1 MNKKISVL
9 TIVSLMA
16 SNISSFAVNASS
28 RSRSSKLFTRRTALA
43 REERD
48 RLKSGVTGELKTPP
62 SKLNCQTG
70 TFEKGNKC
78 EPCTGKPENSVYKD
92 NHCNWSCNTGFVQ
105 SGSTC
110 VKKEDTPSF
119 TKEEKLEVQKKMTA
133 IAKSVGNVKNFCTRL
148 DQDMTE
154 VYDLLVAA
162 SVVEGL
168 GTAASVSAL
177 GTNIGKEK
185 AADAAVKDAER
196 AESEEAKKQRLNN
209 ATTGLMAASAV
220 TGVVGI
226 GTSGAAT
233 HKLDKE
239 IKSRTDNCRKSI
251 ENLRIKTNAITA
263 KDKEI
268 LAAIKA
274 GDADLRADQLII
286 NNEHLL
292 ESSKTIVNICDA
304 FINKDAQHEFT
315 LALNLAKSTVGLGT
329 VGTLTSI
336 AGTVTSAIAG
346 TDVAKEKERD
356 FDLSTN
362 IMAGISTGTHGAAT
376 VTGSISA
383 AKINKLKNDAKAC
396 QDALNNN

>member
-9 TIVSLMA
+9 TIISLMA
-16 SNISSFAVNASS
+16 SNIGSFAVNASS
-28 RSRSSKLFTRRTALA
+28 RSRNNRGTRRTSLA

-48 RLKSGVTGELKTPP
+48 RLKSGITGELKTPP
-62 SKLNCQTG
+62 SRLNCQVG
-70 TFEKGNKC
+70 TYERGDKC
-78 EPCTGKPENSVYKD
+78 VVCTGKPESSVYKD
-92 NHCNWSCNTGFVQ
+92 NHCNWSCNDGFIQ

-110 VKKEDTPSF
+110 VKKENTPSF

-133 IAKSVGNVKNFCTRL
+133 IAKSAGAVKNYCTRL

-154 VYDLLVAA
+154 VYNLLVAA

-177 GTNIGKEK
+177 GTNIVKEK
-185 AADAAVKDAER
+185 ARDADNDT
-196 AESEEAKKQRLNN
+196 KQQQLNN
-209 ATTGLMAASAV
+209 ATTGLMAGSAV
-220 TGVVGI
+220 SGVIGI

-251 ENLRIKTNAITA
+251 EDLRMKTNAITA

-274 GDADLRADQLII
+274 GDADVKADQLII

-292 ESSKTIVNICDA
+292 ESSKTIVNTCDA

-346 TDVAKEKERD
+346 TDTNANKRD
-356 FDLSTN
+356 LDLSTN
-362 IMAGISTGTHGAAT
+362 ILAGISTGTHGAAT

>member
-9 TIVSLMA
+9 TIISLMA

-148 DQDMTE
+148 DQDMKE

-177 GTNIGKEK
+177 GTNI
-185 AADAAVKDAER
+185 AQER
-196 AESEEAKKQRLNN
+196 AEDGGEGSKKQQLNM
-209 ATTGLMAASAV
+209 ATTGLMAGSAV
-220 TGVVGI
+220 TGVIGI

-233 HKLDKE
+233 HKLDKD

-251 ENLRIKTNAITA
+251 EDLKIKSNAITA

-268 LAAIKA
+268 LAAIKD
-274 GDADLRADQLII
+274 GDADLKEEQKII
-286 NNEHLL
+286 NNENLL
-292 ESSKTIVNICDA
+292 SSSTNIVSACDA
-304 FINKDAQHEFT
+304 FINKDAQHQFT

-329 VGTLTSI
+329 VGTATSI
-336 AGTVTSAIAG
+336 AGTVTSALSGAG
-346 TDVAKEKERD
+346 VGKKKD
-356 FDLSTN
+356 FDLATS
-362 IMAGISTGTHGAAT
+362 IMAGVSTGTHGAAT

-383 AKINKLKNDAKAC
+383 AKINKLKKDAKAC
-396 QDALNNN
+396 QDALNKN